1 MKFEV
6 YIYYVT
12 VPGTGQQ
19 LRDVLQHPDS
29 SYLSTLLS
37 VAFPLRVLS
46 VVLAK
51 IAAAVPKCKSIVR
64 IRRVGGGHSLRLSL

>member
-1 MKFEV
+1 MKFEA

-19 LRDVLQHPDS
+19 LRDVLQDPNS
-29 SYLSTLLS
+29 SYLSTLLF
-37 VAFPLRVLS
+37 VAFPLRALS

-51 IAAAVPKCKSIVR
+51 SQLKFQNASPYS
-64 IRRVGGGHSLRLSL
+64 G